1 MARVNPEE
9 TRKRRKGGRRLGAEG
24 GGLAV
29 LIQMNG
35 RMRTKT
41 RRGIEQRTWARAVAR
56 RGEPWLADRTNV
68 DKHHGGASASR
79 WAKAVRIDGRGWVRS
94 TAIRGLPPTAAVQL
108 RKRWLLSGRVRRISC
123 GGRRLFRLLLWESTS
138 SRGTKPGTLR
148 STDPAGC
155 LWRCLWTAAGIS
167 VVGRRLFKH
176 RQ

>member
-1 MARVNPEE
+1 M
-9 TRKRRKGGRRLGAEG
+9 G
-24 GGLAV
+24 GGELAV
-29 LIQMNG
+29 LINEWAHAHKNSPRNRAKASAKDVGG
-35 RMRTKT
+35 RL
-41 RRGIEQRTWARAVAR
+41 AR